1 MSVMSCKAS
10 VSNNEVKMRT
20 YCDLATILPKGASV
34 VDDNC
39 NLWEKMSLCINTMQ
53 SSTSWS
59 PLPWCPLTALSKASL
74 SAVDRSRDWTS
85 TARPG
90 RTSLTIS
97 LVTWER
103 VLFQLY
109 LIFLPSPP
117 DHLYSWLKEARLTQ
131 RPPPCL
137 WMKKYNML
145 EKWLRERWRYCWFRD
160 HDEEIVDSKLKK

>member
-1 MSVMSCKAS
+1 MSF
-10 VSNNEVKMRT
+10 
-20 YCDLATILPKGASV
+20 
-34 VDDNC
+34 
-39 NLWEKMSLCINTMQ
+39 CINTMQ

-97 LVTWER
+97 LVTWEQ
-103 VLFQLY
+103 VSFQ

-137 WMKKYNML
+137 WLKKNNML
-145 EKWLRERWRYCWFRD
+145 EGKIKKLLIQRSWWRNGWFKV
-160 HDEEIVDSKLKK
+160 EEMVDSDSNNEEKQEVRIIPSSTAIARPNPRLAPEN